1 MYSREGLCLMKP
13 FQALLVGLGQIG
25 CGYDAHLPFQWN
37 QPESS
42 PRILSHAR
50 ALACHPDFELLSGID
65 PSSTARE
72 RFFTLYNRPAF
83 ADLQSWKASSPNVE
97 PDIIIIAVAPQL
109 QPSLVTQILSVVSP
123 RLLLLEKPVA
133 TSLNEAH
140 ALEKVCNQQQGLS
153 VAVNYIRRYLPA
165 VQQWQKRLEACELG
179 ELLHGSITY
188 GKGILSNG
196 SHFVNLAEAWIGP
209 LNLDKICSTG
219 SACFGFDR
227 EASVE
232 FKVLDHGLAS
242 LQMRS
247 VGHSGLRA
255 GEVDLWFRGGRLC
268 WHNNGKSIHFF
279 RRMEPLDRDAYA
291 ALAGEPEFTFTKIER
306 YQYTVINS
314 LANFLMDS
322 ASYPLPCSLR
332 SGINT
337 LETLSKCL

>member
-1 MYSREGLCLMKP
+1 MKP

-65 PSSTARE
+65 PSPTARV
-72 RFFTLYNRPAF
+72 RFFDLYRRPAF
-83 ADLQSWKASSPNVE
+83 ADLQSWIASSPEVE
-97 PDIIIIAVAPQL
+97 PDIVIIAVAPQL
-109 QPSLVTQILSVVSP
+109 QPSLVAQLLSVVSP

-133 TSLNEAH
+133 ISLNDAY
-140 ALEKVCNQQQGLS
+140 ALEKLCNQKQGLA

-165 VQQWQKRLEACELG
+165 VQHWQKRLQSCELG

-196 SHFVNLAEAWIGP
+196 SHFVNIAEAWVGP
-209 LNLDKICSTG
+209 LKLERIYDAGTICL
-219 SACFGFDR
+219 GFDR
-227 EASVE
+227 EASVD
-232 FKVLDHGLAS
+232 FNVLNHGSAS
-242 LQMRS
+242 LHMRS
-247 VGHSGLRA
+247 VGDSGLRA

-268 WHNNGKSIHFF
+268 WPNNGRSIHFF
-279 RRMEPLDRDAYA
+279 RRMEPVDGDAYA
-291 ALAGEPEFTFTKIER
+291 SLACEPKFTFTNIEL
-306 YQYTVINS
+306 YQFTVIDS
-314 LANFLMDS
+314 LAKFLMDS
-322 ASYPLPCSLR
+322 SSYPLNCSLR
-332 SGINT
+332 DGINT